1 MQLPNNISSSLAF
14 VAKLPQQ
21 KIAQVV
27 AIILLGYI
35 AYLSAELTW
44 LIAAPENPAQQAFSS
59 TTNQP
64 RTEAKNTVDI
74 AELKA
79 LNLFGN
85 YTEKS
90 ARPVNQV
97 SDEVKDAPETKL
109 NLTLSGVVASNDK
122 DIAVAVIE
130 NSGKQNTLGIGDKIE
145 GTRAILEQVYFDRV
159 IIKHAGKLET
169 LMLDGIKYNKN
180 VATSPSQA
188 KVKTTSQSSSVVDNR
203 NNQALSE
210 RVSDLKA
217 TITGDPGKITDYL
230 RITPKMQN
238 GETVGYLLMP
248 GKNPEFF
255 KASGLKSGDVAVQM
269 NGFDLTSPLDAA
281 QALQALKTEPEVA
294 LWVDRDGEVTEILF
308 SIEN

>member
-44 LIAAPENPAQQAFSS
+44 LIAAPENPAQQTFAS

-217 TITGDPGKITDYL
+217 TIVGDPGKIIDYL

>member
-21 KIAQVV
+21 KIAQMV

-44 LIAAPENPAQQAFSS
+44 LIAAPENPTQQTFSS

-217 TITGDPGKITDYL
+217 TIVGDPGKIIDYL